1 MRTVTGL
8 MLLMVSAC
16 SSAPMGAPDA
26 QPDAHTNVSDVG
38 VSSDASRDPGLDVGP
53 EPGDAGVD
61 ARRDAGGSDVSEP
74 LPDAG
79 PRLGAPYPI
88 ILAHGFF
95 GFEDFAGIDFIGY
108 FFGVREHLEG
118 AGEALVFTPA
128 VDPFNNS
135 TRRGQQLEAAIEA
148 ILAETGHAQ
157 VNIIGHSQGG
167 LDARYVA
174 SVRPDLVASVTT
186 VASPHDGTPLIDFVV
201 RAAEDSRLRGL
212 LDDLVRIL
220 GAPLW
225 DEAGEETSL
234 FEALRQL
241 GTSGA
246 RDFSRMYPDSEGV
259 AYHSIGGR
267 SGSSFAL
274 RACRPDG
281 DGVAFLRRWNSTLDP
296 IDPLLAFSESLY
308 DGTIFD
314 PEPNDGLV
322 RVSSSRHGR
331 FLGCIPADHLDQV
344 GHLLGDEPG
353 LFNRW
358 DHREFYEELVEWL
371 RSEGH

>member
-1 MRTVTGL
+1 M
-8 MLLMVSAC
+8 
-16 SSAPMGAPDA
+16 DA
-26 QPDAHTNVSDVG
+26 ADGSVVDGSVA
-38 VSSDASRDPGLDVGP
+38 DASVVDGGNDGSGNDGSVELDVGDIV
-53 EPGDAGVD
+53 DAGPPEF
-61 ARRDAGGSDVSEP
+61 DAGFDGGT
-74 LPDAG
+74 DAG

-88 ILAHGFF
+88 VLAHGFF

-108 FFGVREHLEG
+108 YFGVVDHLDA
-118 AGEALVFTPA
+118 AGESLVFTPA

-135 TRRGQQLEAAIEA
+135 TRRGQQLEEAIEA
-148 ILAETGHAQ
+148 ILAETGHAK

-186 VASPHDGTPLIDFVV
+186 VATPHGGTPLIDFVI
-201 RAAEDSRLRGL
+201 RAAEDTALRDL
-212 LDDLVRIL
+212 LDDLVRLI
-220 GAPLW
+220 GGPLW

-234 FEALRQL
+234 FEAMRQL
-241 GTSGA
+241 ATSGA
-246 RDFSRMYPDSEGV
+246 DDFDERYPDSAEV
-259 AYHSIGGR
+259 AYYSIGGR

-281 DGVAFLRRWNSTLDP
+281 GNGVSFLERWNTTVDP
-296 IDPLLAFSESLY
+296 IDPLLAFSEALF
-308 DGTIFD
+308 DGTIFE

-322 RVSSSRHGR
+322 RVSSSKHGR

-358 DHREFYEELVEWL
+358 DHRDFYEDLIEWL
-371 RSEGH
+371 RVEGY